1 MRFDLHNHTIYSD
14 GCQTVC
20 ELANMAFSNKIDYFA
35 ITDHD
40 SILAHLN
47 CPKELENKIIKGIEL
62 STYHNESIHLVGLC
76 KNNILPQG
84 LIDFSFSF
92 LEKRKN
98 RAIKMC
104 ENLYNYYNIK
114 VDIESLLKNTKR
126 KMITRANISRMVAKN
141 NPNLTKDDIRFYL
154 SEKSKAYIPSN
165 KMSVI
170 DGINFLKANN
180 CFVILAHPMLY
191 EKENLIDLI
200 GLPFDGIEAIYPNT
214 KIEEYLYFKDI
225 AKKYNYLISA
235 GSDCH
240 GDNSH
245 SLIGTCYLDEVEFA
259 KIAERIGFK
268 YVRD

>member
-1 MRFDLHNHTIYSD
+1 
-14 GCQTVC
+14 
-20 ELANMAFSNKIDYFA
+20 
-35 ITDHD
+35 
-40 SILAHLN
+40 
-47 CPKELENKIIKGIEL
+47 
-62 STYHNESIHLVGLC
+62 
-76 KNNILPQG
+76 
-84 LIDFSFSF
+84 
-92 LEKRKN
+92 
-98 RAIKMC
+98 
-104 ENLYNYYNIK
+104 
-114 VDIESLLKNTKR
+114 
-126 KMITRANISRMVAKN
+126 
-141 NPNLTKDDIRFYL
+141 
-154 SEKSKAYIPSN
+154 
-165 KMSVI
+165 
-170 DGINFLKANN
+170 
-180 CFVILAHPMLY
+180 MLY